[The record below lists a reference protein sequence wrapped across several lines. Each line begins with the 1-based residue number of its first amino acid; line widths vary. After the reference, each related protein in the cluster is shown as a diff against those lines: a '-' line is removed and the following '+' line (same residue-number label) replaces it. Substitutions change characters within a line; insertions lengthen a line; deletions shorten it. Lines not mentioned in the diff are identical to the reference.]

1 MARLDKTADTK
12 LWQHTVAHAAAL
24 GEANLDRLASGRG
37 WGYRPGLAVTW
48 LDLLIAYGYQ
58 PADIERPVRDDAEQ
72 QDACRPR
79 RPDEIDD
86 GEGTDTS
93 NDSH

>member
-48 LDLLIAYGYQ
+48 LDLLTAYGHQ
-58 PADIERPVRDDAEQ
+58 PADIEQVRDDA
-72 QDACRPR
+72 DAARRSAPPTATTRRRGRHR
-79 RPDEIDD
+79 RPHGSD
-86 GEGTDTS
+86 
-93 NDSH
+93 